1 MWRQKAPGKHDGGC
15 ESIVFFRTDT
25 PTIRSHTDDTRVH
38 TDRHH
43 ASATI
48 NVSSSRSP
56 PRHLLPSL
64 PLPYAASLSSWASWI
79 PAYAGD
85 LLLLSLRESFSIR
98 SKDFFFSSRVD
109 RKVNHNDDWI
119 GQNSEFIWEFL
130 CVWKCI
136 SQFCS
141 KKNLKLG
148 ILDFGFEFEGIL
160 VSCRIFFFFF
170 CVRLKIDWKLTR
182 LDEIRAHL
190 FFAGNSFNIHCFIHS
205 SMKHT
210 G

>member
-1 MWRQKAPGKHDGGC
+1 MWRQKAPDKHDGGC

-85 LLLLSLRESFSIR
+85 LLPLLSLRESFSIR

-170 CVRLKIDWKLTR
+170 LCKIENWLKVNETR
-182 LDEIRAHL
+182 RNPSTLIFCR
-190 FFAGNSFNIHCFIHS
+190 
-205 SMKHT
+205 K
-210 G
+210 

>member
-205 SMKHT
+205 SMKYT

>member
-1 MWRQKAPGKHDGGC
+1 MCRGPNEIATSQRTGCDVRRPPASTTAAASQLSSFALTHRQSDPT
-15 ESIVFFRTDT
+15 RTT
-25 PTIRSHTDDTRVH
+25 SSRVH

-98 SKDFFFSSRVD
+98 SKDFFFRGSID
-109 RKVNHNDDWI
+109 HDDDWI

-170 CVRLKIDWKLTR
+170 LCEIENWLKVNETR
-182 LDEIRAHL
+182 RNPSTLIFCR
-190 FFAGNSFNIHCFIHS
+190 
-205 SMKHT
+205 K
-210 G
+210 